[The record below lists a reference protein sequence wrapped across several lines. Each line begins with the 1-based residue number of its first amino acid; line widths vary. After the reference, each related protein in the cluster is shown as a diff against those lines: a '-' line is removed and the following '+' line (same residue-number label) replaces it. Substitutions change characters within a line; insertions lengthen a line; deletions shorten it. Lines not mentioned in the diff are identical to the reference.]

1 MDSESKI
8 AKRGHRALVACG
20 IVLSA
25 LAANSFAQSPARED
39 KEMIEKVTLFEF
51 QSQEKPWPNVDDVVM
66 GGVSSSRM
74 RIEDSTAIFEG
85 KLSLENNGGFASVRS
100 NSVIQ
105 DLTGF
110 NAVRLRVRGDGKR
123 YQFRIR
129 SSQSFDGASYQM
141 TFETEKGIW
150 KEVELSFSDFVAA
163 FRGRVL
169 PDEPPIDASRI
180 SAFGFLIAD
189 KQEGPFR
196 LEIDWIQAF
205 RN

>member
-1 MDSESKI
+1 MKLGLKK
-8 AKRGHRALVACG
+8 AKRGHCGLVACG
-20 IVLSA
+20 VLLSI
-25 LAANSFAQSPARED
+25 LFGISHAQTLPRED
-39 KEMIEKVTLFEF
+39 KNMIEKLKLFEF
-51 QSQEKPWPNVDDVVM
+51 APPERPWPNVDDVVM

-74 RIEDSTAIFEG
+74 RIEDSIAVFEG

-110 NAVRLRVRGDGKR
+110 NAVRLRVRGDGKK

-129 SSQSFDGASYQM
+129 TSQSFEGASYQM
-141 TFETEKGIW
+141 TFETEKDLW
-150 KEVELSFSDFVAA
+150 KEVELSFSDFVAT

-169 PDEPPIDASRI
+169 PEEPPIDASKI

-189 KQEGPFR
+189 KQEGLFR
-196 LEIDWIQAF
+196 LEIDWIQVI
-205 RN
+205 R

>member
-1 MDSESKI
+1 MDLASKN
-8 AKRGHRALVACG
+8 ATRLYWVLMACG
-20 IVLSA
+20 VLLSTFFGT
-25 LAANSFAQSPARED
+25 SFAQSPARED
-39 KEMIEKVTLFEF
+39 KKMIEKVTLFEF
-51 QSQEKPWPNVDDVVM
+51 QLPEKPWPNVDDVVM

-74 RIEDSTAIFEG
+74 RMEDSTAIFEG

-100 NSVIQ
+100 NSVVQ

-110 NAVRLRVRGDGKR
+110 NAVRLRVRGDGKK

-129 SSQSFDGASYQM
+129 TSQSFDGASYQK
-141 TFETEKGIW
+141 TFETEKDQW
-150 KEVELSFSDFVAA
+150 NEVELSFSDFVAA

-169 PDEPPIDASRI
+169 PNEPPIDASRI

-205 RN
+205 RK